1 MKKTVGYILEY
12 VWIFVL
18 LGFLWPKGDVKN
30 REEDLARLYKA
41 GDQIEINNE
50 TKYKT
55 KLNNKSSDDK
65 HYEQD
70 SEKVLYECVIG
81 DYIYTK

>member
-1 MKKTVGYILEY
+1 MEKLLQYI
-12 VWIFVL
+12 WMTIL

-41 GDQIEINNE
+41 KDQIEINNE

-55 KLNNKSSDDK
+55 KHNNKSSDEHNDRGL
-65 HYEQD
+65 
-70 SEKVLYECVIG
+70 SRKVS
-81 DYIYTK
+81 

>member
-1 MKKTVGYILEY
+1 MKSKVGYILEY
-12 VWIFVL
+12 IWMFIL
-18 LGFLWPKGDVKN
+18 LGFLWPKGELKN

-55 KLNNKSSDDK
+55 KLNNKSSDE
-65 HYEQD
+65 HYE
-70 SEKVLYECVIG
+70 
-81 DYIYTK
+81 

>member
-12 VWIFVL
+12 VWMFVL

-41 GDQIEINNE
+41 KDQIEIND
-50 TKYKT
+50 KT
-55 KLNNKSSDDK
+55 KIKYNNKSSDE
-65 HYEQD
+65 HYE
-70 SEKVLYECVIG
+70 
-81 DYIYTK
+81 

>member
-12 VWIFVL
+12 VWVFIL

-65 HYEQD
+65 HYE
-70 SEKVLYECVIG
+70 
-81 DYIYTK
+81 

>member
-12 VWIFVL
+12 VWMFVL

-41 GDQIEINNE
+41 KNQIEINEQN
-50 TKYKT
+50 KNKH
-55 KLNNKSSDDK
+55 NNNPSDE
-65 HYEQD
+65 HYE
-70 SEKVLYECVIG
+70 
-81 DYIYTK
+81 

>member
-1 MKKTVGYILEY
+1 MKSKLGYILEY
-12 VWIFVL
+12 IWMFML
-18 LGFLWPKGDVKN
+18 LGFLWHKGDVKN

-41 GDQIEINNE
+41 KDQIEINNE

-65 HYEQD
+65 HYE
-70 SEKVLYECVIG
+70 
-81 DYIYTK
+81 